1 MSEGDQPERAWRHF
15 VQDMIEF
22 SKRIGSYTDGLSQTQ
37 FVSDTLTY
45 DATLR
50 NLELI
55 GEAARHVPSEIRAA
69 YPNTQWRAIIGTRNR
84 VVHAYLGIDDDV
96 IWDIIRTDVP
106 SLITQMQELLRNT
119 EGESG

>member
-1 MSEGDQPERAWRHF
+1 MSEGDQPERAWRHYI
-15 VQDMIEF
+15 QDMIEF
-22 SKRIGSYTDGLSQTQ
+22 SKRIVSYTDGLSQTQ
-37 FVSDTLTY
+37 FVADTLIY

-55 GEAARHVPSEIRAA
+55 GEAARHVPSEIRTA
-69 YPNTQWRAIIGTRNR
+69 YPNTPWRAIIGTRNR

-106 SLITQMQELLRNT
+106 SLITQMQELLRST
-119 EGESG
+119 EGESE